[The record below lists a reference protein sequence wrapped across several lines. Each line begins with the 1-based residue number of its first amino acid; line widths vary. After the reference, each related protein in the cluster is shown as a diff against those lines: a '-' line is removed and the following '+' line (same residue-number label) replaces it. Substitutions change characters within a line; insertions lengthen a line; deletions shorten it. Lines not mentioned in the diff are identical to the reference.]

1 MGYKDLR
8 RIYVG
13 GLFGRF
19 LDIINAQ
26 EIGLLPMIAPER
38 VELCG
43 NTALAGCAE
52 ILLSPVA
59 VQCLKNLRAQTRII
73 NLSHW
78 PDFDDLFLTNLYLR
92 PMRGE

>member
-1 MGYKDLR
+1 V
-8 RIYVG
+8 I
-13 GLFGRF
+13 
-19 LDIINAQ
+19 
-26 EIGLLPMIAPER
+26 PPER

-52 ILLSPVA
+52 TLLSPVA
-59 VQCLKNLRAQTRII
+59 VQCLKDLRDQTRII
-73 NLSHW
+73 NLSRW